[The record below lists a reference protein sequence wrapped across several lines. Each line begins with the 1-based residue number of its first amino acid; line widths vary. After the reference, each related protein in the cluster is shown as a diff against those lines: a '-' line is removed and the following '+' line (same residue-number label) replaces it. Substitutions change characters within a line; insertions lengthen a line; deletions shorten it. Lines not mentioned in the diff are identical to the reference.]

1 MNDEPDQVDGSAH
14 GPQTSAL
21 CERLFR
27 RHSESIGI
35 INVREA
41 ERLYERII
49 GWIAGRYSLLEQL
62 LSRYRMDDLSGD
74 GQPFVLEQSFWEMIN
89 ASSAPAPGS
98 ALPSQTVSLP
108 PLSQSFF

>member
-1 MNDEPDQVDGSAH
+1 MNDEPDQVDGAAH

-35 INVREA
+35 INVRED
-41 ERLYERII
+41 ERLYERRI
-49 GWIAGRYSLLEQL
+49 GWRGA
-62 LSRYRMDDLSGD
+62 
-74 GQPFVLEQSFWEMIN
+74 GQPFVLEQSFGEMIN

-108 PLSQSFF
+108 LLSQSISTEAH